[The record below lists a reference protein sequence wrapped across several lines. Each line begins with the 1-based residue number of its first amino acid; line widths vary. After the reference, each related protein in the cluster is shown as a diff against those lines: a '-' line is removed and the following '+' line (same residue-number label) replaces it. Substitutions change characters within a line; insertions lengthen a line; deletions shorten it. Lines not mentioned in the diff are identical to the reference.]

1 MATADEEAMGGHRGG
16 LEMGAAKGP
25 VGTISVGGEGHGC
38 GARVF
43 AHHKGG
49 MRWFRESAPGGSG
62 GGGERRGG
70 GSRPALEG
78 TFSLVIS
85 FWRVS
90 EATSSFLCLS
100 FVFPYCW
107 WSGRPTMTG
116 QAGPGA
122 REQGI

>member
-1 MATADEEAMGGHRGG
+1 MSGSPGME
-16 LEMGAAKGP
+16 GAKDP
-25 VGTISVGGEGHGC
+25 VGSVSVGSEGRGC
-38 GARVF
+38 CFGVP
-43 AHHKGG
+43 AHHEGG
-49 MRWFRESAPGGSG
+49 VQRPRESAPRGQG

-70 GSRPALEG
+70 GPRPALECI
-78 TFSLVIS
+78 FSLV
-85 FWRVS
+85 FFLFGGLV

-122 REQGI
+122 RDEGI